1 MSAFRDLPTADT
13 ITYRCPVCGAIATI
27 IGACPGCGRAPDPR
41 ASRLL
46 ALDASLVEVA
56 SEVHRSRAVF
66 ERALATW
73 QSAEATRHALV
84 STILASRAAPIEPSP
99 ADHAASTAPDV
110 VRPMGTG
117 TGGAVPPTQRS
128 APFGD
133 PDASPRTVQNLLFV
147 LGAVL
152 LGIAA
157 IVFTVVAWTSYG
169 VGGRAAIL
177 GGATLIAFAI
187 PVVAVRRRLTAT
199 AETFTAIAL
208 LLLILDGYGLWAL
221 DVAGAADRLAGTTYA
236 GGVAAVV
243 AAVATGF
250 GRAMRLTGPRFVAIV
265 AAQPMLPLVLASHR
279 TSASAAAICFAAV
292 AAADIAAT
300 VWRRR
305 VNQPGLA
312 RRAEHVLTWVFALL
326 ALATATAVAAGSLA
340 SAIHI
345 GSVLGA
351 AAAVAVVAAVL
362 AWTGWFAR
370 PEYLRIAAVA
380 TAVIAFGVAVFRV
393 GVIAT
398 PFHPLIVAAIV
409 TLAIAASS
417 RAVPE
422 RWWPCRGVTVGAYI
436 ATAVLAAATLVPLA
450 ANTLTRTAG
459 LKVLWHANLSA
470 LVVAVDAKG
479 HTVAVLALVAAVVVA
494 APRRYSAI
502 AGVLGVGVV
511 AWSAGMIAGAPW
523 WAMLVADGCAV
534 AVLLGIAVPTLRSRR
549 DTVARTATGAAAVL
563 ALHASWFGLARPVS
577 TAAVQ
582 GGLVVGAA
590 VMAFGCRGIG
600 NRPTVRVVRGG
611 SVATA
616 LLALPGFAAATAYC
630 GEASPIV
637 SLRSAFAAIVVTVV
651 ALLAV
656 RRRTRL
662 RWYAVPAVI
671 APALVAGFAA
681 LAIADGDSTPIYVL
695 VSLMLIVLTPVVA
708 GLRGRSGLLAAV
720 AGMPLAFVAAASL
733 LPVVADAF
741 VVPYAWLG
749 RAWSGAPSGVG
760 LAPSS
765 PSLST
770 YDLGAVVLA
779 AAVGIVV
786 GITAGGRRAAA
797 RCALHTAIPVLFTLL
812 VVARAPWPTV
822 PVVLFVG
829 GAVAVGLAG
838 IARRGRGW
846 EAGIVGFI
854 ALGAGAAG
862 LAPTKTSSLC
872 ALGGLVVVAS
882 IVAATG
888 RTVVRRAAAWVMA
901 VVLGDFLAFA
911 SARAAGA
918 SLGATSYGIVFV
930 AAMALFLGAWLES
943 RSLRELAERLATAL
957 AVDSRPASAGRS
969 RSASAG
975 SARLESA
982 TLTAIAH
989 ASAIVAFVLCGST
1002 DRGAVIAA
1010 AWGAL
1015 VGVRALSTG
1024 LPSRPRRVYAAVAA
1038 GLELIAWWLLAAAR
1052 GVHVVEAYTLPLAA
1066 VALFC
1071 GWLAARSRPLGSW
1084 IAYGPALLA
1093 AFLPSLAPA
1102 LAPDASVARR
1112 VVVGAVALAVVLIG
1126 ANARLQAP
1134 VIIGGGTL
1142 VLLPLPEL
1150 VFLWRVLPTW
1160 MPLTLA
1166 GLVVLGCAITY
1177 ERRRRDL
1184 ARIRTM
1190 IGRMT

>member
-1 MSAFRDLPTADT
+1 
-13 ITYRCPVCGAIATI
+13 
-27 IGACPGCGRAPDPR
+27 
-41 ASRLL
+41 
-46 ALDASLVEVA
+46 
-56 SEVHRSRAVF
+56 
-66 ERALATW
+66 
-73 QSAEATRHALV
+73 
-84 STILASRAAPIEPSP
+84 
-99 ADHAASTAPDV
+99 
-110 VRPMGTG
+110 MGTG
-117 TGGAVPPTQRS
+117 TGGAVSPAHRS

-169 VGGRAAIL
+169 AGGRAAIL

-208 LLLILDGYGLWAL
+208 LLLMLDGYGLWAL
-221 DVAGAADRLAGTTYA
+221 DVTGAADGLAGTTYA

-243 AAVATGF
+243 AVVAAGF

-265 AAQPMLPLVLASHR
+265 AAQPVLPLILASHR
-279 TSASAAAICFAAV
+279 SSASATAICFAAI
-292 AAADIAAT
+292 AAVDIAVI

-305 VNQPGLA
+305 VSQPSPA
-312 RRAEHVLTWVFALL
+312 RRAEHVLMWVFALL
-326 ALATATAVAAGSLA
+326 ALAIATAIAGVSLA
-340 SAIHI
+340 GAIHI

-351 AAAVAVVAAVL
+351 GAAVIVVAVVL

-380 TAVIAFGVAVFRV
+380 AAVIEFGIAMFRV
-393 GVIAT
+393 GIVAT
-398 PFHPLIVAAIV
+398 PLYPLIVAAIA

-417 RAVPE
+417 RAVPQH
-422 RWWPCRGVTVGAYI
+422 WWSSRGVTIGAYV
-436 ATAVLAAATLVPLA
+436 AAAVLGAATLVPLA
-450 ANTLTRTAG
+450 ATVLIRASG
-459 LKVLWHANLSA
+459 LNVLWHANLSA
-470 LVVAVDAKG
+470 LIAPVDAKG
-479 HTVAVLALVAAVVVA
+479 HTVAVLALVGALVVVP
-494 APRRYSAI
+494 APRRYRAI
-502 AGVLGVGVV
+502 AGVLGIAAV
-511 AWSAGMIAGAPW
+511 ALSAGMIAGAPW
-523 WAMLVADGCAV
+523 WTMLVSDGAAV
-534 AVLLGIAVPTLRSRR
+534 AMLLGIAVPTLRSGR
-549 DTVARTATGAAAVL
+549 DTVARAATGTVAVL

-590 VMAFGCRGIG
+590 VMAFGCRGLG

-630 GEASPIV
+630 GEPSPIV
-637 SLRSAFAAIVVTVV
+637 SLRSALAAIGVAVV

-656 RRRTRL
+656 RPRTHL

-671 APALVAGFAA
+671 APAVVVGFAA
-681 LAIADGDSTPIYVL
+681 LAIAGVDSAPLYVL
-695 VSLMLIVLTPVVA
+695 VSLLLIVLAPAVA
-708 GLRGRSGLLAAV
+708 GLRGRSGLLAAA
-720 AGMPLAFVAAASL
+720 AGVPLAFVAAASL

-741 VVPYAWLG
+741 VLPYTWLG
-749 RAWSGAPSGVG
+749 RTWSGAPTGVG

-770 YDLGAVVLA
+770 YDLGAVLLGATVA
-779 AAVGIVV
+779 IVV
-786 GITAGGRRAAA
+786 GLVAGGRRMAA

-812 VVARAPWPTV
+812 VVVRAPWPTV
-822 PVVLFVG
+822 PVVLFVA
-829 GAVAVGLAG
+829 GAAATGLAG
-838 IARRGRGW
+838 VARRGRGW
-846 EAGIVGFI
+846 EAGVIGVV

-872 ALGGLVVVAS
+872 ALGGLVVVAA
-882 IVAATG
+882 IVAVTG
-888 RTVVRRAAAWVMA
+888 RTVARRAAAWTAA
-901 VVLGDFLAFA
+901 VVLGDWLAFA
-911 SARAAGA
+911 SVRAAGA
-918 SLGATSYGIVFV
+918 SLGATSYGITFV
-930 AAMALFLGAWLES
+930 AAMALFVGARLET
-943 RSLRELAERLATAL
+943 RSF
-957 AVDSRPASAGRS
+957 AVDSLAASIRV
-969 RSASAG
+969 
-975 SARLESA
+975 RLESA
-982 TLTAIAH
+982 ALGAAAH
-989 ASAIVAFVLCGST
+989 ASALVAFVLCGST

-1015 VGVRALSTG
+1015 VGVRALWPG
-1024 LPSRPRRVYAAVAA
+1024 LPSRPRRVYAAAAA
-1038 GLELIAWWLLAAAR
+1038 GLELIAWWLLAASR
-1052 GVHVVEAYTLPLAA
+1052 GVHVVEVYTLPLAA

-1093 AFLPSLAPA
+1093 ASLPSLAPA
-1102 LAPDASVARR
+1102 LAPDASATRR
-1112 VVVGAVALAVVLIG
+1112 LVVGAVALAVVLIG
-1126 ANARLQAP
+1126 AHARLQAP
-1134 VIIGGGTL
+1134 VIIGGATL

-1166 GLVVLGCAITY
+1166 GLAVLGCAITY

-1184 ARIRTM
+1184 ARLRTM

>member
-1 MSAFRDLPTADT
+1 MSAFGDPPSADT
-13 ITYRCPVCGAIATI
+13 ITYRCPVCGANATLT
-27 IGACPGCGRAPDPR
+27 ASCPGCGRVPDAR
-41 ASRLL
+41 AARLPSIDAALVAL
-46 ALDASLVEVA
+46 AA
-56 SEVHRSRAVF
+56 EVHRSRAVF
-66 ERALATW
+66 ERALARW
-73 QSAEATRHALV
+73 QSVQETRDTLV
-84 STILASRAAPIEPSP
+84 ASILASQSAPIEPSP
-99 ADHAASTAPDV
+99 ADDAASTAPHDAWLAGTMPAGT
-110 VRPMGTG
+110 RPMGTG
-117 TGGAVPPTQRS
+117 TGGVVPPAQRS
-128 APFGD
+128 APLGD

-208 LLLILDGYGLWAL
+208 LLLTLDGYGLWAL
-221 DVAGAADRLAGTTYA
+221 NVGGAAHSLAGTTYA

-243 AAVATGF
+243 AGVAAGF
-250 GRAMRLTGPRFVAIV
+250 GRALRLTGPRFVAII
-265 AAQPMLPLVLASHR
+265 AAQPALPLVLASHR
-279 TSASAAAICFAAV
+279 GSASAAAIFFAAV
-292 AAADIAAT
+292 ASADMAVI

-305 VNQPGLA
+305 ANQPGPA
-312 RRAEHVLTWVFALL
+312 RQAEHVLTWVFALL
-326 ALATATAVAAGSLA
+326 ALAIATTIAGGSLV
-340 SAIHI
+340 SANHL

-370 PEYLRIAAVA
+370 PAYLRVAAVA
-380 TAVIAFGVAVFRV
+380 AAVIELGFAMFRV
-393 GVIAT
+393 GIVAT
-398 PFHPLIVAAIV
+398 PFYPLIVAAVV

-422 RWWPCRGVTVGAYI
+422 HWWPCRGVTIGAYI

-450 ANTLTRTAG
+450 ANALTRAAG
-459 LKVLWHANLSA
+459 LNVLWHADLSA
-470 LVVAVDAKG
+470 FVATADAKG
-479 HTVAVLALVAAVVVA
+479 HTVAVLALAVAVAVA
-494 APRRYSAI
+494 APRHYTAI
-502 AGVLGVGVV
+502 AGVLGVAAV

-523 WAMLVADGCAV
+523 WAMLVADGCAF
-534 AVLLGIAVPTLRSRR
+534 AVLLGIAVPTLRSGH
-549 DTVARTATGAAAVL
+549 DAVARAATGAAAVV

-582 GGLVVGAA
+582 GGLVLGAA
-590 VMAFGCRGIG
+590 VMASGCRGIG
-600 NRPTVRVVRGG
+600 NRPTVRIIRGG
-611 SVATA
+611 SVAAA
-616 LLALPGFAAATAYC
+616 LLALPGFAAATASSA
-630 GEASPIV
+630 EASPIV
-637 SLRSAFAAIVVTVV
+637 SLRATFAAIVVTVV
-651 ALLAV
+651 ALVAV
-656 RRRTRL
+656 RHRTRL
-662 RWYAVPAVI
+662 RWYAIPAVM

-681 LAIADGDSTPIYVL
+681 LAIAGVDSAPIYIL
-695 VSLMLIVLTPVVA
+695 MSLLLIVITP
-708 GLRGRSGLLAAV
+708 AV
-720 AGMPLAFVAAASL
+720 AGIRGRLGLLPAAAGVPLALVAAASL

-741 VVPYAWLG
+741 VAPYAWLG
-749 RAWSGAPSGVG
+749 RPWSGAPSGVG

-765 PSLST
+765 PSLDT
-770 YDLGAVVLA
+770 YDLGAVALA
-779 AAVGIVV
+779 AAVAIAGGIV
-786 GITAGGRRAAA
+786 GAGWPMAR
-797 RCALHTAIPVLFTLL
+797 RCALHTAIPVLFTVL
-812 VVARAPWPTV
+812 VVVRAPWPTV
-822 PVVLFVG
+822 PVVLCVAG
-829 GAVAVGLAG
+829 AAAVAQAG

-846 EAGIVGFI
+846 EAGVIGVV

-882 IVAATG
+882 TVAVTG
-888 RTVVRRAAAWVMA
+888 RTVARRAAAWTAA
-901 VVLGDFLAFA
+901 VILGDWLAFA
-911 SARAAGA
+911 SSRAAGA
-918 SLGATSYGIVFV
+918 SLGETSYGIVFV
-930 AAMALFLGAWLES
+930 AALALFLGAWRES
-943 RSLRELAERLATAL
+943 RSVAAL
-957 AVDSRPASAGRS
+957 A
-969 RSASAG
+969 
-975 SARLESA
+975 
-982 TLTAIAH
+982 LTATAH
-989 ASAIVAFVLCGST
+989 ASALVAFVLSGST
-1002 DRGAVIAA
+1002 ERGAIIAA
-1010 AWGAL
+1010 VWGAL
-1015 VGVRALSTG
+1015 VGVRALWPA
-1024 LPSRPRRVYAAVAA
+1024 LRSRPRRVYAAVAA
-1038 GLELIAWWLLAAAR
+1038 GLELIAWWLLAAAH
-1052 GVHVVEAYTLPLAA
+1052 GVHVVEVYTLPFAA

-1093 AFLPSLAPA
+1093 ASLPSLAPA

-1126 ANARLQAP
+1126 AHARLQAP

-1166 GLVVLGCAITY
+1166 GLVVLACAITY

-1184 ARIRTM
+1184 ARLRTM

>member
-1 MSAFRDLPTADT
+1 
-13 ITYRCPVCGAIATI
+13 
-27 IGACPGCGRAPDPR
+27 
-41 ASRLL
+41 
-46 ALDASLVEVA
+46 
-56 SEVHRSRAVF
+56 
-66 ERALATW
+66 
-73 QSAEATRHALV
+73 
-84 STILASRAAPIEPSP
+84 
-99 ADHAASTAPDV
+99 
-110 VRPMGTG
+110 
-117 TGGAVPPTQRS
+117 VPPAHRS
-128 APFGD
+128 APLGD

-169 VGGRAAIL
+169 VGGRATIL

-221 DVAGAADRLAGTTYA
+221 GVGGAAGSLAGTTYA
-236 GGVAAVV
+236 GGVAVVV
-243 AAVATGF
+243 AAVAAGF
-250 GRAMRLTGPRFVAIV
+250 GRVLRLTGPRFVAII
-265 AAQPMLPLVLASHR
+265 AAQPALPLVLASHR

-292 AAADIAAT
+292 ASANIAVI

-305 VNQPGLA
+305 ANLPGRA
-312 RRAEHVLTWVFALL
+312 RRAERVVTWVFALL
-326 ALATATAVAAGSLA
+326 ALAIATAVAAGSLVD
-340 SAIHI
+340 AIHI

-362 AWTGWFAR
+362 VWTGWFAR
-370 PEYLRIAAVA
+370 PEYLRVAAVA
-380 TAVIAFGVAVFRV
+380 AAVIEFSVALFRV
-393 GVIAT
+393 GIVAT
-398 PFHPLIVAAIV
+398 PFYALIVAAIV

-417 RAVPE
+417 RAVPTHSW
-422 RWWPCRGVTVGAYI
+422 RCRGVTVGAYI
-436 ATAVLAAATLVPLA
+436 ATAVLAAVTLVPLA
-450 ANTLTRTAG
+450 SNALTRAAG
-459 LKVLWHANLSA
+459 LNALWRANLST
-470 LVVAVDAKG
+470 LVAAVDAKG

-494 APRRYSAI
+494 APRRYGAI
-502 AGVLGVGVV
+502 AGVLGVAVV
-511 AWSAGMIAGAPW
+511 AWSAGMIAGVPW
-523 WAMLVADGCAV
+523 WAMLVADGCAI
-534 AVLLGIAVPTLRSRR
+534 AVLLGIAVPALRSRR
-549 DTVARTATGAAAVL
+549 DTVARAATGAAAVL

-582 GGLVVGAA
+582 GGVVVGAA

-616 LLALPGFAAATAYC
+616 LLALPGFAAATAYSV
-630 GEASPIV
+630 EASPIV
-637 SLRSAFAAIVVTVV
+637 SLRATIVAIVVTVV

-662 RWYAVPAVI
+662 RWYAIPAVI

-681 LAIADGDSTPIYVL
+681 LAVAGVDSAPIYVI
-695 VSLMLIVLTPVVA
+695 VSLLLIVLTPAVA
-708 GLRGRSGLLAAV
+708 GLRGRSGLSAAA
-720 AGMPLAFVAAASL
+720 AGVPLAFVAAASL
-733 LPVVADAF
+733 LPVVADAL
-741 VVPYAWLG
+741 VAPYAWLG
-749 RAWSGAPSGVG
+749 QAWSGAPSGVG

-765 PSLST
+765 PSLDP

-779 AAVGIVV
+779 AAVAIVV
-786 GITAGGRRAAA
+786 GMVGGGLRVAA
-797 RCALHTAIPVLFTLL
+797 RCALHTAMPVLFTLL
-812 VVARAPWPTV
+812 VVVRAPWPTV

-829 GAVAVGLAG
+829 GAVAVALAG
-838 IARRGRGW
+838 VARRGRGW
-846 EAGIVGFI
+846 EAGVVGIV

-862 LAPTKTSSLC
+862 LAPTKMSSLC
-872 ALGGLVVVAS
+872 ALGGLVVVAAS
-882 IVAATG
+882 VAVTG
-888 RTVVRRAAAWVMA
+888 RTVARRAAAWTAA
-901 VVLGDFLAFA
+901 VVLGDWLAFA

-918 SLGATSYGIVFV
+918 SLGVTSYGIVFV
-930 AAMALFLGAWLES
+930 AAMALFLGARLES
-943 RSLRELAERLATAL
+943 RSAAALAERLSMVL
-957 AVDSRPASAGRS
+957 AGDSRPAPTGRF

-975 SARLESA
+975 SVRLESA
-982 TLTAIAH
+982 ALAAIAH
-989 ASAIVAFVLCGST
+989 ASALVAFVLCGST
-1002 DRGAVIAA
+1002 ERGAVIAA

-1015 VGVRALSTG
+1015 VGVRALWPG

-1052 GVHVVEAYTLPLAA
+1052 GVHVIEAYTLPLAA

-1093 AFLPSLAPA
+1093 ASLPSIAPA
-1102 LAPDASVARR
+1102 LAPDATVTRR
-1112 VVVGAVALAVVLIG
+1112 IVVGAVALAVVLIG
-1126 ANARLQAP
+1126 AHARLQAP

-1184 ARIRTM
+1184 ARLRTM